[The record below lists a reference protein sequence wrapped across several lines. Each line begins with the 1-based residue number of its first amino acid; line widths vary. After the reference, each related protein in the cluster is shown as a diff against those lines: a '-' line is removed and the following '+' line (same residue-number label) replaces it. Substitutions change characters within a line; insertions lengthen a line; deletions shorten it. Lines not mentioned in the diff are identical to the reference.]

1 MLAAIQSAGYTSK
14 LGSPSG
20 TVDAMRKTP
29 TFTAAFLILTALPFA
44 LEGQD
49 HGPRLRFDESVQ
61 VYGTVVDQ
69 TTGVPIP
76 TARVVFSQVG
86 DQGTEPLWSGGTDG
100 NGRFRTTRMLLGVFE
115 VQVGVLTYSPVSH
128 VEVLAEAGDIDIQ
141 IEMAP
146 VDFALEPVIVTAR
159 RETRL
164 DRTGF
169 YQRAQRGIGHF
180 ITRSEI
186 EAASPGEL
194 SDVFRQIPGVSI
206 IPAAIGPGAMEVQL
220 RGRCEPQVVL
230 DGAPLA
236 NPVYIDGLIA
246 PSEVE
251 GIEVYHGATVPIQ
264 YQQRSSCGTVMLWS
278 RDTGP
283 PTTGKLSGKGFLGA
297 VGFIVF
303 AIFTTN

>member
-1 MLAAIQSAGYTSK
+1 
-14 LGSPSG
+14 
-20 TVDAMRKTP
+20 MRRTP
-29 TFTAAFLILTALPFA
+29 TFTAALIIFAAQPFS

-49 HGPRLRFDESVQ
+49 GGARLRFEESVQ
-61 VYGTVVDQ
+61 LHGTVVDQ
-69 TTGVPIP
+69 TTGDPVPS
-76 TARVVFSQVG
+76 ARVVLSQVG
-86 DQGTEPLWSGGTDG
+86 VQGTEPLWSGGTDE
-100 NGRFRTTRMLLGVFE
+100 NGRFRTTRMPLGVFE

-180 ITRSEI
+180 ITRSQI

-206 IPAAIGPGAMEVQL
+206 IRSPIGLGAMEVQL

-246 PSEVE
+246 PSDVE
-251 GIEVYHGATVPIQ
+251 GVEVYHGATVPIQ
-264 YQQRSSCGTVMLWS
+264 YQQRSTCGTVMLWS
-278 RDTGP
+278 RDTGA
-283 PTTGKLSGKGFLGA
+283 PTRGKVSLKGFLGA
-297 VGFIVF
+297 VGFFVF
-303 AIFTTN
+303 AFFTTD